1 MSPQTGGIYEA
12 IFHLTQHL
20 HNAGVMSQVL
30 MPSEAQL
37 QGSVASWLPVQASFH
52 GRVVVGPLQWAPGFA
67 KAVLSA
73 EADILHT
80 HGIWQHPSF
89 LALQWK
95 AQSPRPHV
103 ASVHGMLEP
112 WAWHHHAWKKRPI
125 WWLWEKR
132 NLESAALLH
141 ATSIQEAEGLRQRG
155 LSAPI
160 AIIPHGVDLPALV
173 ERPAQTSGCRTALF
187 LSRLHP
193 KKGLPLLLEAWARV
207 RPVNWR
213 LRIVGPDKSGH
224 RDELQRMAA
233 GLGIRDCIEF
243 SGALQGVEK
252 SAAFRQCEL
261 FILPTH
267 SENFGIAIAE
277 AMAHQLPVITTH
289 GAPWEILETERCGWW
304 VPVSVDSL
312 ASALDDATR
321 RDPADLASM
330 GARSRQIAAAKFCWQ
345 VVAGQ
350 FIDAYRWVLDSGA
363 EPANIF
369 KP

>member
-12 IFHLTQHL
+12 IYHLTRHL
-20 HNAGVMSQVL
+20 IRAGVTSEVI
-30 MPSEAQL
+30 MPTEAQAL
-37 QGSVASWLPVQASFH
+37 GSLPGWLPVQASCH
-52 GRVVVGPLQWAPGFA
+52 GKVMVRPLQWSPGFA
-67 KAVLSA
+67 KAVLA
-73 EADILHT
+73 TEADILHT

-95 AQSPRPHV
+95 SQSRRPHV

-141 ATSIQEAEGLRQRG
+141 ATSVQEAHALRQRG

-160 AIIPHGVDLPALV
+160 AIIPHGVGLPAIPAS
-173 ERPAQTSGCRTALF
+173 RPETTDCRTALF
-187 LSRLHP
+187 LSRIHP
-193 KKGLPLLLEAWARV
+193 KKGLPMLLEAWARV
-207 RPVNWR
+207 RPAGWR
-213 LRIVGPDKSGH
+213 LRVVGPDKGGH
-224 RDELQRMAA
+224 REELERMAT

-243 SGALQGVEK
+243 SGALQGAAK
-252 SAAFRQCEL
+252 SAAFHQSEL
-261 FILPTH
+261 FILPTR

-277 AMAHQLPVITTH
+277 AMAHGLPVITTH
-289 GAPWEILETERCGWW
+289 GAPWQILETGRCGWW
-304 VPVSVDSL
+304 VPVSTD
-312 ASALDDATR
+312 AIAAALDDATR
-321 RDPADLASM
+321 RDASDLASI
-330 GARSRQIAAAKFCWQ
+330 GARGRDIAKDQFCWD

-350 FIDAYRWVLDSGA
+350 FIDAYRWVLGTGA
-363 EPANIF
+363 EPASIF